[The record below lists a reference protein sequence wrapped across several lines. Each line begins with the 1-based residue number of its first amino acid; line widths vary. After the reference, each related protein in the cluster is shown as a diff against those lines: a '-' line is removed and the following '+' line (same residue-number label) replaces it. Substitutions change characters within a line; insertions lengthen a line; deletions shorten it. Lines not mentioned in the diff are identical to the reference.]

1 MVGNN
6 VYHWEKCY
14 EAVVPEKYKRDGE
27 RNSDIHIFV
36 LYDVNPNTG
45 VLANAI
51 HC

>member
-1 MVGNN
+1 MEGRNI
-6 VYHWEKCY
+6 YRYKTCY

-27 RNSDIHIFV
+27 SNSDIHIFV
-36 LYDVNPNTG
+36 LYDVNPDSG